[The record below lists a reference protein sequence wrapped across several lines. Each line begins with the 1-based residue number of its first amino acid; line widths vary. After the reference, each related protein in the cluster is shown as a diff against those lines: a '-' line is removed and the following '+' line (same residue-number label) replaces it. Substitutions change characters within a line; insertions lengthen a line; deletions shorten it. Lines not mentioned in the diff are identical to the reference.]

1 MALER
6 HDAKLPRIPAAENGG
21 KRVKYP
27 DPSRK
32 RCSMTDDANPAT
44 PAPGRDGV
52 DRRREPG
59 DEPPP
64 AESFTPVPADWQS
77 RGVAFLIDLLLYA
90 ILHFGGPALG
100 FGILGGFLAVLY
112 ITFRDG
118 LFGGQSLGKKIMGV
132 RVVHM
137 DGRSIS
143 YVDSSFRNVLFI
155 IYLVMPLAIA
165 VEAVA
170 AWRHP
175 ERRRLGDRIA
185 RTCVVQKSGVH
196 VLA

>member
-1 MALER
+1 MEEET
-6 HDAKLPRIPAAENGG
+6 KSGIPSQAAGW
-21 KRVKYP
+21 
-27 DPSRK
+27 
-32 RCSMTDDANPAT
+32 
-44 PAPGRDGV
+44 DGV
-52 DRRREPG
+52 DRRKPQAGE
-59 DEPPP
+59 ESP
-64 AESFTPVPADWQS
+64 AGLFTPVPADWQS
-77 RGVAFLIDLLLYA
+77 RGLAFLIHLFLYPA
-90 ILHFGGPALG
+90 LHFGGPALG

-132 RVVHM
+132 RVVHL
-137 DGRSIS
+137 DGRPIS

-155 IYLVMPLAIA
+155 VYLLMPLAIA

-170 AWRHP
+170 AFRQP

-185 RTCVVQKSGVH
+185 RTCVVQKASVP

>member
-1 MALER
+1 MAD
-6 HDAKLPRIPAAENGG
+6 DAKPG
-21 KRVKYP
+21 
-27 DPSRK
+27 
-32 RCSMTDDANPAT
+32 TH
-44 PAPGRDGV
+44 APTTGWDCIE
-52 DRRREPG
+52 RRREPG
-59 DEPPP
+59 DEPHQT
-64 AESFTPVPADWQS
+64 ESFTPVPADWQS

-155 IYLVMPLAIA
+155 VYLVMPLAIA
-165 VEAVA
+165 IEAVA

-185 RTCVVQKSGVH
+185 GTCVVQKSRVP